1 MDAILPTTLPT
12 TSTTL
17 PLISAPSTKISAP
30 SPAIGAN
37 GVSPSPVIGANGVS
51 PYYELSIYVSDPA
64 LKQKYLASAAKQ
76 NALFHDATID
86 ESDKYY
92 DAGFDLFVPTEQVVE
107 PGTTVCVNHAI
118 TCAMLLYDPRTYTY
132 TNTSYYLYVRS
143 STATKTP
150 LRLANAVGIIDAG
163 YRGQIIAA
171 FDHNCLGKGTWQKK
185 PFIIGLPQPFIIEQY
200 QRLVQLCPPNL
211 SLPFCVRVVDSL
223 KDLGGFSD
231 SKNGRGTGGFGSTGY

>member
-1 MDAILPTTLPT
+1 MDATLPTTSTT

-17 PLISAPSTKISAP
+17 PLISAPLP
-30 SPAIGAN
+30 LIGAH
-37 GVSPSPVIGANGVS
+37 GVS

-92 DAGFDLFVPTEQVVE
+92 DAGFDLFVPTEHVVE

-171 FDHNCLGKGTWQKK
+171 FDHRGFPKEPYC
-185 PFIIGLPQPFIIEQY
+185 IEQY

-231 SKNGRGTGGFGSTGY
+231 SKNGRGMGGFGSTGY

>member
-1 MDAILPTTLPT
+1 
-12 TSTTL
+12 
-17 PLISAPSTKISAP
+17 
-30 SPAIGAN
+30 
-37 GVSPSPVIGANGVS
+37 VS
-51 PYYELSIYVSDPA
+51 PYYELSIYVSDPT
-64 LKQKYLASAAKQ
+64 LKQKYLASAAKH

-107 PGTTVCVNHAI
+107 PGTTACINHAI

-150 LRLANAVGIIDAG
+150 LRLANSVGIIDAG
-163 YRGQIIAA
+163 YRGHIIAA
-171 FDHNCLGKGTWQKK
+171 FDHNCLGKGKWHA
-185 PFIIGLPQPFIIEQY
+185 QPFTIEPY

-211 SLPFCVRVVDSL
+211 SLPFCVRLVDSL
-223 KDLGGFSD
+223 ADLGGFSD
-231 SKNGRGTGGFGSTGY
+231 SKNGRGIGGFGSTGY